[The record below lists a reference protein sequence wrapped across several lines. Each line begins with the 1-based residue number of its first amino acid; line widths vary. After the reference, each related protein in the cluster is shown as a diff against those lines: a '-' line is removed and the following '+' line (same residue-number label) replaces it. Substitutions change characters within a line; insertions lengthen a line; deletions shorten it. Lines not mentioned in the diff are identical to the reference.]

1 MAAIPTTR
9 RQRRRTLAAGGP
21 GTRSGGRH
29 RIGES
34 LQREIDEALLRLVPH
49 DTFLSPSTL
58 GRVTA
63 AFAARPELFEGLVV
77 QDPELRWHLK
87 LSRRPGFDLW
97 VLAWQPGQETDWH
110 DHGGS
115 SGSFAVVGGRL
126 LERYR
131 RPGTRTVAG
140 RELAAG
146 AVSSFGP
153 SHVHNVGYV
162 GDAPATSIHAY
173 SPPLAAMTYYE
184 STAMGLVARET
195 IPVDSPEGPG
205 RNRSGHRRLP
215 RPIGSTAGGENFG
228 AKSIDQLLAAAR
240 VGLERLGP
248 EGAAR
253 ALEFG
258 AALVDIRPPEQ
269 RRLEGEVPGAVIIPR
284 NVLEWRLDPQSEA
297 RLPDLARYDRQII
310 IFCSEGYAS
319 SLAAVALRQLGLSLA
334 TDLDGG
340 FRAWKAAG
348 LPTKPAE

>member
-9 RQRRRTLAAGGP
+9 PPRRRPPASGKAGERAGG
-21 GTRSGGRH
+21 GR
-29 RIGES
+29 RIEES
-34 LQREIDEALLRLVPH
+34 QQRAIDEVLFRLVPH

-77 QDPELRWHLK
+77 RDPALRWHLK

-115 SGSFAVVGGRL
+115 SGSFAVVEGRL
-126 LERYR
+126 LERFR
-131 RPGTRTVAG
+131 RSGTRTVAA
-140 RELAAG
+140 RELGVG
-146 AVSSFGP
+146 AVASFGP

-162 GDAPATSIHAY
+162 GDEPATSIHAY

-184 STAMGLVARET
+184 STPMGLFARET

-215 RPIGSTAGGENFG
+215 RPLGSSARAESLG
-228 AKSIDQLLAAAR
+228 ARSIDQLLAAAR
-240 VGLERLGP
+240 VGLERVGP

-253 ALEFG
+253 AVEFG

-297 RLPDLARYDRQII
+297 RIPELARYDRQII
-310 IFCSEGYAS
+310 VFCSEGYAS

-348 LPTKPAE
+348 LPTIASE

>member
-1 MAAIPTTR
+1 MAALPTTR
-9 RQRRRTLAAGGP
+9 PPRDSQRATSGAGTRAAGH
-21 GTRSGGRH
+21 H
-29 RIGES
+29 RIGEQQ
-34 LQREIDEALLRLVPH
+34 QRAIDEVLLRLVPH

-77 QDPELRWHLK
+77 RDPELRWHLK

-115 SGSFAVVGGRL
+115 SGSFVVVEGRL
-126 LERYR
+126 LERFR
-131 RPGTRTVAG
+131 RSGTRTVAA
-140 RELAAG
+140 RELSPG
-146 AVSSFGP
+146 GVSSFGP
-153 SHVHNVGYV
+153 SHVHNVGYL
-162 GDAPATSIHAY
+162 GDGPATSIHAY

-184 STAMGLVARET
+184 SGPLGLVARET

-215 RPIGSTAGGENFG
+215 RPLVPPAVNEQLGVRSVE
-228 AKSIDQLLAAAR
+228 QLLATAR
-240 VGLERLGP
+240 LSLERLGP

-253 ALEFG
+253 AVEAG

-269 RRLEGEVPGAVIIPR
+269 RKLEGEVPGAVIIPR

-297 RLPDLARYDRQII
+297 RIPELARYDKQII
-310 IFCSEGYAS
+310 VLCSEGYAS

-340 FRAWKAAG
+340 FRAWRAAG
-348 LPTKPAE
+348 LPTSPAE